1 MSDLVEFLRARL
13 DEDQRA
19 AQAVPHRG
27 PFRLRPG
34 ADAIWVDSADDT
46 LTVALVPIPAEAM
59 AGHIARHDPA
69 RVLADIAAK
78 RAVIGHIEAMDHGG
92 ARAHEQFRQWEVS
105 GEDILCHLA
114 AVYAD
119 HPDYDPAWRTP

>member
-1 MSDLVEFLRARL
+1 VSGLVEFLRARL
-13 DEDQRA
+13 DEDQRT
-19 AQAVPHRG
+19 AQAIPHRG

-69 RVLADIAAK
+69 RVLADVAAK
-78 RAVIGHIEAMDHGG
+78 RAIAALHPDSGWNSECQAGCIEGWPC
-92 ARAHEQFRQWEVS
+92 RT
-105 GEDILCHLA
+105 LLYLA
-114 AVYAD
+114 APYAD
-119 HPDYDPAWRTP
+119 HPDYDEAWRP